1 MSSSE
6 RSGDRPKSNYGLLR
20 LIRRFLFLVLNKT
33 YFDNTMSN
41 VKTIHV
47 LWNIHCPLCT
57 YKFAFLL
64 EHIFFQNNSSLL
76 GYPILVTNGT
86 YAVNAS
92 DNVTLTCDFSSTYP
106 AVLAMRWYKYDKEI
120 NDSIQVRY
128 VGGTLNNPAL
138 TITDFQQEDQGV
150 YRCSASNQYGT
161 RTSSDITVYI
171 HKGILASAT
180 KILHVRAYPNSLN

>member
-1 MSSSE
+1 MS
-6 RSGDRPKSNYGLLR
+6 Y
-20 LIRRFLFLVLNKT
+20 
-33 YFDNTMSN
+33 

-47 LWNIHCPLCT
+47 HCPLCT
-57 YKFAFLL
+57 NKFALLL
-64 EHIFFQNNSSLL
+64 EHIFFQNYNYSLL

-92 DNVTLTCDFSSTYP
+92 DNVTLTCDFSSTHP
-106 AVLAMRWYKYDKEI
+106 AVLAMRWYKYEKEI

-128 VGGTLNNPAL
+128 VGGILNNPAL

-161 RTSSDITVYI
+161 RNSSDIAVYI
-171 HKGILASAT
+171 HKGILAFAT
-180 KILHVRAYPNSLN
+180 KILHVHAYSNSLN